1 MILTK
6 QQIQDIKTSVERT
19 IQGSRT
25 KPQEFTYEQ
34 TGGYVKPN
42 TLYSIYYGLNKKET
56 YLTGII
62 DTSNSKIIKRVKNNT
77 LYSNYSDIK
86 TLNRQIY
93 PKTAPANPSESDYR
107 IGTITRYFTK
117 KTNEVNAKVFEITED
132 DFNNQNNLYDYTPLD
147 WRISGKKLEVS
158 SDLSATLRGIQSNYP
173 SITKTVFPLQLWVPP
188 KNSPDDVQNKLNRLK
203 KT

>member
-1 MILTK
+1 MAQTK
-6 QQIQDIKTSVERT
+6 QQIQNIKNGERT
-19 IQGSRT
+19 IQGLRT
-25 KPQEFTYEQ
+25 KLQEFTYEQ
-34 TGGYVKPN
+34 TGGFVKPN

-56 YLTGII
+56 YLTGIS

-77 LYSNYSDIK
+77 LYSEYADIK

-93 PKTAPANPSESDYR
+93 PKTTPANPSESDYR

-132 DFNNQNNLYDYTPLD
+132 DFNNQNNLYDYTSFE
-147 WRISGKKLEVS
+147 WIISGKKLEVNR
-158 SDLSATLRGIQSNYP
+158 DNSATLREIQSEFPN
-173 SITKTVFPLQLWVPP
+173 ITKTVFPLQLWIPP
-188 KNSPDDVQNKLNRLK
+188 KNSPDDVQKKLSLLK